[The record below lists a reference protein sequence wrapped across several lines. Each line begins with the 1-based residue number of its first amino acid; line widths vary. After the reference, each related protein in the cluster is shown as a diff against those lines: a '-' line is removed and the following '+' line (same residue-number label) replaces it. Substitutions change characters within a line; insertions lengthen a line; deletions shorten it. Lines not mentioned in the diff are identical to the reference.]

1 MCACVG
7 AQSCLTLCDPMDCSL
22 PGSSVHG
29 ISQARILE
37 QVSSSR
43 GSSQPRD
50 GRHSSCTAGRFFTTE
65 PHSALDIKCPL
76 RVKTPQAENHHFR
89 MTWCYHEPCF
99 LITGAS
105 TVPSC
110 KQVHTGFPPCA
121 IKNLNSYS
129 SLIFSLPKQ
138 LFFTMIPYTFAI
150 YRRALNP
157 QGYGY

>member
-1 MCACVG
+1 MSAPC
-7 AQSCLTLCDPMDCSL
+7 SPTDCSP
-22 PGSSVHG
+22 PGSPSHG
-29 ISQARILE
+29 ISQARMLE
-37 QVSSSR
+37 WVSSSR

-50 GRHSSCTAGRFFTTE
+50 GRTAPALQADSS
-65 PHSALDIKCPL
+65 PLSHSALDIKCPL